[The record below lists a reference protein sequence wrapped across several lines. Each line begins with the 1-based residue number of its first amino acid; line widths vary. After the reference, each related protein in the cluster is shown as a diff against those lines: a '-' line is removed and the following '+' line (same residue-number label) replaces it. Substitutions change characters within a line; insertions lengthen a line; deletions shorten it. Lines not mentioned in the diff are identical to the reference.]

1 MDDQGF
7 WQLISRLDWKRTGND
22 ALVIK
27 PVVDALAEMDGT
39 EIRAFQE
46 ILAKKLFA
54 LDGRAWAREAGSM
67 IWWGEPD
74 RLSQDSFLYA
84 RCAVVANGQAFYDA
98 VLANPSKMPN
108 NMEFESLIYIAR
120 RAEEKKHGHSDGIE
134 TQVSFETFSNRAG
147 WS

>member
-54 LDGRAWAREAGSM
+54 LGRTRVGSRGRVNDLVGRARQALPGQLPVREVRG
-67 IWWGEPD
+67 
-74 RLSQDSFLYA
+74 
-84 RCAVVANGQAFYDA
+84 RCKRPS
-98 VLANPSKMPN
+98 VL
-108 NMEFESLIYIAR
+108 
-120 RAEEKKHGHSDGIE
+120 
-134 TQVSFETFSNRAG
+134 
-147 WS
+147 